1 MNLFKRKAPIGES
14 SMGVY
19 LIVGLGNPGSRY
31 AATRHNVGFQ
41 VIDQVSKTF
50 CITLSKVKSKA
61 IVGEGKRDDKKVI
74 LAKPQTFMNLSGQAV
89 SALARFYRVPV
100 ENLVVIHDD
109 LDLPL
114 GTLRIRPGGGA
125 GGQKGVQSIIEQLG
139 TPEFARIRF
148 GIGRPPGR
156 MDPKDYVLEN
166 FLPKEKEL
174 AEFTILTAR
183 DAVISFIDAGLDN
196 TMNRYNG
203 SVQPD

>member
-1 MNLFKRKAPIGES
+1 MNLFKRKTPIAES
-14 SMGVY
+14 SVGAY

-31 AATRHNVGFQ
+31 AATRHNVGFH
-41 VIDQVSKTF
+41 VIDQTSQALG
-50 CITLSKVKSKA
+50 ISLSKVKSKA
-61 IVGEGKRDDKKVI
+61 ILGEGKRDGKKII
-74 LAKPQTFMNLSGQAV
+74 LAKPQTFMNLSGQSVAG
-89 SALARFYRVPV
+89 LARFFKVPV

-109 LDLPL
+109 LDLSL

-139 TPEFARIRF
+139 TAEFARIRF

-156 MDPKDYVLEN
+156 MDPSDYVLEN
-166 FLPKEKEL
+166 FLPKEREL

-183 DAVISFIDAGLDN
+183 DAVISFIDAGVDI
-196 TMNRYNG
+196 TMNKYNG

>member
-14 SMGVY
+14 SVGVY

-41 VIDQVSKTF
+41 VVDQVSKTLG
-50 CITLSKVKSKA
+50 ITLGKVKAKA
-61 IVGEGKRDDKKVI
+61 IIGEGRHDDKKVI

-89 SALARFYRVPV
+89 SALARFYKVPV
-100 ENLVVIHDD
+100 ENLLVIHDD

-125 GGQKGVQSIIEQLG
+125 GGQKGVLSIIEQLG

-156 MDPKDYVLEN
+156 MDPKDYVLQN
-166 FLPKEKEL
+166 FLPKEQEL
-174 AEFTILTAR
+174 ADFTILMAR
-183 DAVISFIDAGLDN
+183 DAVISFVDAGVEI
-196 TMNRYNG
+196 TMNKYNG

>member
-1 MNLFKRKAPIGES
+1 MNLFKRKAPIAES
-14 SMGVY
+14 SMGAY

-41 VIDQVSKTF
+41 VVDQVSKTF
-50 CITLSKVKSKA
+50 GITLGKVKSKA
-61 IVGEGKRDDKKVI
+61 IIGEGKLDDKKVI

-89 SALARFYRVPV
+89 AALARFYKVPV
-100 ENLVVIHDD
+100 ENMVVIHDD

-125 GGQKGVQSIIEQLG
+125 GGQKGVLSIIEQLG
-139 TPEFARIRF
+139 TPDFARIRF

-166 FLPKEKEL
+166 FLPKEQEL

-183 DAVISFIDAGLDN
+183 DAVISFIGAGLEL
-196 TMNRYNG
+196 TMNKYNG

>member
-1 MNLFKRKAPIGES
+1 MNLFKRKAPIAES
-14 SMGVY
+14 SMGAY

-41 VIDQVSKTF
+41 VVDQVSKTF
-50 CITLSKVKSKA
+50 GITLGKVKSKA
-61 IVGEGKRDDKKVI
+61 IIGEGKLDDKKVI

-89 SALARFYRVPV
+89 AALARFYKVPV
-100 ENLVVIHDD
+100 ENIVVIHDD

-125 GGQKGVQSIIEQLG
+125 GGQKGVLSIIEQLG
-139 TPEFARIRF
+139 TPDFARIRF

-166 FLPKEKEL
+166 FLPKEQEL

-183 DAVISFIDAGLDN
+183 DAVISFIGAGLEL
-196 TMNRYNG
+196 TMNKYNG